1 MEISKLSFTKKT
13 QEDMKKDMP
22 VREKGKVLFARL
34 QELDNDGTLSKAK
47 SRADVARLVGY
58 TEERAKAGYAWV
70 SNLIR
75 RGHITETV
83 QEWTPSGK
91 MVAEYHTTG
100 SAPDYGYEEVNRRRA
115 KKKAGQELRRWQD
128 KVEAGYIPQAPEPPV
143 HDEKQ
148 PLHFPKVIEITPSE
162 TPIKIEITK
171 GDTTIKVELTE
182 VEKATDLITTI
193 MKGE

>member
-13 QEDMKKDMP
+13 QDQMKKDMS

-34 QELDNDGTLSKAK
+34 QELEEDGTLSKAK
-47 SRADVARLVGY
+47 TRADVARLVGY
-58 TEERAKAGYAWV
+58 SEERAKAGYAWI

-75 RGHITETV
+75 RGHVSETI

-100 SAPDYGYEEVNRRRA
+100 SVPDYGYEEVNRRKRKKQAIA
-115 KKKAGQELRRWQD
+115 KVAEETIEREKAI
-128 KVEAGYIPQAPEPPV
+128 AN
-143 HDEKQ
+143 
-148 PLHFPKVIEITPSE
+148 
-162 TPIKIEITK
+162 TPIKVEITK
-171 GDTTIKVELTE
+171 GDMTIKVELAE
-182 VEKATDLITTI
+182 IEQATNLITTI

>member
-1 MEISKLSFTKKT
+1 MEVSKLSFTKKT
-13 QEDMKKDMP
+13 QDEMKKDMS

-34 QELDNDGTLSKAK
+34 QELEADGTLSKAK
-47 SRADVARLVGY
+47 TRADVARLVGY

-75 RGHITETV
+75 RGHISETI

-100 SAPDYGYEEVNRRRA
+100 SMPDYGYEEVKRRKA
-115 KKKAGQELRRWQD
+115 KKEKIASEWV
-128 KVEAGYIPQAPEPPV
+128 KVMPMREVE
-143 HDEKQ
+143 EKK
-148 PLHFPKVIEITPSE
+148 PTN
-162 TPIKIEITK
+162 IKIEITR
-171 GDTTIKVELTE
+171 GDMTIKVEMDSHE
-182 VEKATDLITTI
+182 EASKLITTI